1 MRLSKIKLAGFKSF
15 VDPTTIV
22 FPSNLIGVVGP
33 NGCGKSNVIDAVR
46 WVMGESSAK
55 HLRGDSMADVIFNG
69 SSARKPVGTASIEL
83 FFDNSD
89 GAVGG
94 QYASY
99 AEISIKRVVSRD
111 GTSVYYLN
119 NARCRRKDITHI
131 FLGTGLGPRSYAII
145 EQGMISRLIEAKP
158 EELRTF
164 LEEAAGISKYKERRR
179 ETENRIRHT
188 KENLERLNDLRDEV
202 EKQIKHL
209 QRQARTAER
218 YRTLKSDERKTGA
231 ELLALKLRDLDTKA
245 STKSEELSRQ
255 ETALQAA
262 IADQRALEASIE
274 KARESLS
281 EDTDDFNTVQGGYYK
296 VGSEIARLEQ
306 SIQHGEELRERQ
318 AKDLEQAESALRDIH
333 DHIEKDQ
340 GELESLT
347 RSLEALAP
355 DLGRAREAEQAS
367 GQALQAAE
375 TAMHDW
381 QRTWDAFN
389 EEANE
394 AYQNTQVERT
404 RIEHLEKE
412 LQRLLRQR
420 ERVEQE
426 QKEISSHE
434 VEKIMQG
441 LIQQEDETERLAA
454 AWQSKLESQIAQIQ
468 KLRDQDRKLTLHL
481 DECRADVQ
489 KARGRLASLEALQQ
503 AALGKRKGGVSAW
516 LENKNLHERPRLAQ
530 RIDVRPNW
538 ERAVET
544 VLGSYLEAVCVEGI
558 DTVAQ
563 TIAGLKQGSA
573 SFIEVSPGASDAAA
587 AAPMDGERLSS
598 KVTGEAPLD
607 SLLGTVWV
615 ADSLADALVRRDKLQ
630 AGESVITRDGIWL
643 GSNWLRVN
651 RDPDE
656 HIGVIG
662 REKEMTAL
670 RKEVRE
676 QLSRVE
682 QLEKLHHDTRIRLKQ
697 LEDSRDSGQQEL
709 NRVGRAHADVKA
721 RLEANR
727 SRLSQ
732 ITQQISSLERASS
745 DVSAEISL
753 AEAQLKKA
761 RGNLELGLEGMKRL
775 QDRRGGLEK
784 LREQLKTDLSTMRE
798 KAQQDQA
805 RAQEMAIKVES
816 RRSTKDSA
824 DQSLRR
830 MQTQLSQFSERTKE
844 LSTQLED
851 GVEPMEQ
858 KRKELQEKLGERL
871 EVEKRMAEARRK
883 LEAADNQLREL
894 EQKRSD
900 QESSVDGARQSL
912 DNVRMVMQEVRVRRE
927 AFAEQFDETGFE
939 LAPLSAELAQEATI
953 EEWEEQLTKLSA
965 RIGRLGPINL
975 AAIDEFKEQS
985 ERKEYLDAQFTDLTD
1000 ALDTLENAIRK
1011 IDRETRSRFR
1021 ETFDKVNDGLKT
1033 IFPRLFGGGQ
1043 AFLELAGDDLLSS
1056 GVTVMARPP
1065 GKRISTI
1072 HLLSGGEKALTAVA
1086 LVFAIFELNP
1096 APFCLLDEVDAP
1108 LDDANVGR
1116 FCDIVKEMSERV
1128 QFVVITHNKATMEM
1142 VQQLTGVT
1150 MNEPGVSRLVSV
1162 DVDEAVQ
1169 MAAM

>member
-1 MRLSKIKLAGFKSF
+1 
-15 VDPTTIV
+15 
-22 FPSNLIGVVGP
+22 
-33 NGCGKSNVIDAVR
+33 
-46 WVMGESSAK
+46 
-55 HLRGDSMADVIFNG
+55 
-69 SSARKPVGTASIEL
+69 
-83 FFDNSD
+83 
-89 GAVGG
+89 
-94 QYASY
+94 
-99 AEISIKRVVSRD
+99 
-111 GTSVYYLN
+111 
-119 NARCRRKDITHI
+119 
-131 FLGTGLGPRSYAII
+131 
-145 EQGMISRLIEAKP
+145 
-158 EELRTF
+158 
-164 LEEAAGISKYKERRR
+164 
-179 ETENRIRHT
+179 
-188 KENLERLNDLRDEV
+188 V

-209 QRQARTAER
+209 QRQARAAER
-218 YRTLKSDERKTGA
+218 YRTLKADERKTAA

-245 STKSEELSRQ
+245 GAKSEELSRQ

-262 IADQRALEASIE
+262 IADQRAIEASIE

-281 EDTDDFNTVQGGYYK
+281 GDTESFNEVQGGYYK

-306 SIQHGEELRERQ
+306 SIQHGEELRQRQ
-318 AKDLEQAESALRDIH
+318 TKDLAQAEAALRDIH

-340 GELESLT
+340 GELEDLT

-355 DLGRAREAEQAS
+355 DLSRAREAEQAS
-367 GQALQAAE
+367 GQALQNAE
-375 TAMHDW
+375 TAMQDW
-381 QRTWDAFN
+381 QRSWEAFN
-389 EEANE
+389 EEASQ

-420 ERVEQE
+420 ERIELE
-426 QKEISSHE
+426 QKEISSDE

-441 LIQQEDETERLAA
+441 LIQQEDETERLAT
-454 AWQSKLESQIAQIQ
+454 AWQSKLEAQISQIQ

-481 DECRADVQ
+481 DECRADAQ
-489 KARGRLASLEALQQ
+489 KARGRLSSLEALQQ

-530 RIDVRPNW
+530 RIDVRRNW

-544 VLGSYLEAVCVEGI
+544 VLGSYLEAVCVDGI
-558 DTVAQ
+558 DAVAE
-563 TIAGLKQGSA
+563 TITSLRQGAA
-573 SFIEVSPGASDAAA
+573 SFIEIAPGGASE
-587 AAPMDGERLSS
+587 AAPTHGERLSS
-598 KVTGEAPLD
+598 KVQGDTSLD

-615 ADSLADALVRRDKLQ
+615 ADTLADALVRRGRLGV
-630 AGESVITRDGIWL
+630 GESVITSDGIWL
-643 GSNWLRVN
+643 GPNWLRVN

-676 QLSRVE
+676 QLSRIE

-727 SRLSQ
+727 SRLGQ

-745 DVSAEISL
+745 DVSGEIAL

-761 RGNLELGLEGMKRL
+761 RGNLEVGLEGMKRL
-775 QDRRGGLEK
+775 EDRRTGLEK
-784 LREQLKTDLSTMRE
+784 LREQLKTDLLSMRE

-805 RAQEMAIKVES
+805 HAQEMAIKVES

-830 MQTQLSQFSERTKE
+830 METQLGQFSERATE
-844 LSTQLED
+844 LSTQMEE
-851 GVEPMEQ
+851 GVEPLEQ
-858 KRKELQEKLGERL
+858 KRQDLQEKLGERL
-871 EVEKRMAEARRK
+871 NVEKRMAEARRK
-883 LEAADNQLREL
+883 LEATDNQLREF
-894 EQKRSD
+894 EQQRSD
-900 QESSVDGARQSL
+900 QESIVDSARQDL
-912 DNVRMVMQEVRVRRE
+912 DGVRMVAQEIRVRRE
-927 AFAEQFDETGFE
+927 AFADQFDETGFE
-939 LAPLSAELAQEATI
+939 LAALSGELAEEATI
-953 EEWEEQLTKLSA
+953 EEWDEQLTKLSA
-965 RIGRLGPINL
+965 RIQRLGPINL

-1000 ALDTLENAIRK
+1000 ALNTLENAIRK

-1021 ETFDKVNDGLKT
+1021 ETFDKVNEGLKT

-1043 AFLELAGDDLLSS
+1043 AFLELGGDDLLNS

-1086 LVFAIFELNP
+1086 LIFAIFELNP

-1128 QFVVITHNKATMEM
+1128 QFVIITHNKTTMEM
-1142 VQQLTGVT
+1142 AQQLTGVT